1 MPSERVNRKFVQR
14 RAKEINDENLMALAS
29 YDKLGETGLKT
40 ASGEVFSGAAM
51 RRAICGEQEHRRS
64 EGAILMLHAI
74 ENFLPTLRGA
84 KWMPLPAVRVLIGV
98 SLYLWRNQTVCTGQ
112 IQRDGAPVFT
122 NI

>member
-1 MPSERVNRKFVQR
+1 
-14 RAKEINDENLMALAS
+14 
-29 YDKLGETGLKT
+29 
-40 ASGEVFSGAAM
+40 
-51 RRAICGEQEHRRS
+51 
-64 EGAILMLHAI
+64 MLHAI